1 MLCISQNNQLSYD
14 FIHCSINN
22 MLIEKNLRHPN
33 GIYVVKQVDRNWPV
47 DDNMQNLEGKNKNI
61 KTMVNAYLNII

>member
-1 MLCISQNNQLSYD
+1 
-14 FIHCSINN
+14 

-61 KTMVNAYLNII
+61 KTMVNAYLDII